1 MIDVSV
7 NTDDINKIL
16 IDIAD
21 LKKYTEDQLEKE
33 FATTASLISKRAKI
47 DAPYDTGFL
56 KSSIN
61 FGKDKSVYVQASAS
75 YAYFQEFGWK
85 TRGKKSRKIKGRKY
99 FYPNAEIE
107 IRLLFNKL
115 QRDIDKIIK

>member
-7 NTDDINKIL
+7 NTEDINKVL
-16 IDIAD
+16 IDIAN
-21 LKKYTEDQLEKE
+21 LKKFTDEQLERQ
-33 FATTASLISKRAKI
+33 FAATASFISKRAKV
-47 DAPYDTGFL
+47 DAPLDTGFL

-85 TRGKKSRKIKGRKY
+85 TRGKKSRKIKGKGY
-99 FYPNAEIE
+99 FYPNAELE
-107 IRLLFNKL
+107 INLLFKKL
-115 QRDIDKIIK
+115 DKEIDKIIE